1 MKRLPEKYDVS
12 RWGRIGEAAR
22 QPRLR
27 CSVLCFTG
35 CVIVALIYTYPPG
48 ATRWYP
54 RCPFHY
60 LTGLNCPGC
69 GSLRALHALLHGRL
83 TEALCC
89 NPLLVACIP
98 IILAWAVVR
107 VFGALALNRSLEL
120 RYPPAVGFSIA
131 VVVILFFVARNIP
144 TYPFSLLSP

>member
-1 MKRLPEKYDVS
+1 MKQLPEKIDIS
-12 RWGRIGEAAR
+12 HWERIGEAVR
-22 QPRLR
+22 QPRVR
-27 CSVLCFTG
+27 CSALSFAG
-35 CVIVALIYTYPPG
+35 CVIAALIYVNPPA

-89 NPLLVACIP
+89 NPLFVACVP
-98 IILAWAVVR
+98 IIFVWEVVR
-107 VFGALALNRSLEL
+107 IFGALALNRNLEL
-120 RYPPAVGFSIA
+120 RYPPAVGFTIA
-131 VVVILFFVARNIP
+131 VVIILFFVARNVP
-144 TYPFSLLSP
+144 AYPFSLLSP